1 MIFIDVY
8 GIDLL
13 FFMQN
18 VMKLPFKMTE
28 KLRHTLGGR
37 FRKLVCMSLLY
48 IHQNFICL
56 KKKQNLLC
64 KQENLLLQFNLSRKC

>member
-1 MIFIDVY
+1 MIFIDEY

-28 KLRHTLGGR
+28 KLRHTLGGG
-37 FRKLVCMSLLY
+37 LES
-48 IHQNFICL
+48 
-56 KKKQNLLC
+56 
-64 KQENLLLQFNLSRKC
+64 